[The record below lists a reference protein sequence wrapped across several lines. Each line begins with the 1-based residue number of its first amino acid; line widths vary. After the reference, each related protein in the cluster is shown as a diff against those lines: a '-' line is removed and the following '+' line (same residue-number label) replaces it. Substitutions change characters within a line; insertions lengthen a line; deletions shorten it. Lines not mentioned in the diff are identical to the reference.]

1 MIEKSEVVC
10 RHLWRGRGGG
20 AAISLS
26 LNTPCGRRLFRY
38 RSIRL
43 AGGGY
48 FAIAQYALRA
58 AAISLSLNTP
68 PRCAYFCEIRR
79 TGRAIV
85 WGQYA
90 RLLTVDTCPHVMGLK
105 NLPQWRDWT
114 VPNFPQ
120 MPYRLDAFLDSSSID
135 IGCGRCEMPRVGF
148 PRA

>member
-1 MIEKSEVVC
+1 MA
-10 RHLWRGRGGG
+10 RHRWRRGYFAIAQYALQ
-20 AAISLS
+20 AA
-26 LNTPCGRRLFRY
+26 RLFRY

-43 AGGGY
+43 AGG
-48 FAIAQYALRA
+48 

-79 TGRAIV
+79 TGRAIAR
-85 WGQYA
+85 GQYA
-90 RLLTVDTCPHVMGLK
+90 RLLTVDTCLHVMGLK

-120 MPYRLDAFLDSSSID
+120 MPYRFDAFLDSSSID
-135 IGCGRCEMPRVGF
+135 IGCERCEMPRVGF